1 MKSDP
6 KGGAWTWCLGGTLLW
21 ECRSDSLPGEIV
33 GVDEPSPGKDIRSKR
48 NSDIVALR
56 RRRWPGG
63 APHFHDLAG
72 EGAT

>member
-1 MKSDP
+1 M
-6 KGGAWTWCLGGTLLW
+6 
-21 ECRSDSLPGEIV
+21 

-56 RRRWPGG
+56 RHRRPGG